1 MGETDHFD
9 GHVSKEM
16 SPGRSSRLRSQQI
29 YWEAWHVL
37 WREWSSR
44 SVYNLDRQTQCL
56 WTLPILGTRSGMWV
70 CCTDYFHHLTCLK
83 ELIFLRMC
91 QEFWFQFYCFYILQV
106 WQIKKI
112 NKSQLHFHSP
122 LPRFWSMQCPE
133 NQIQQSLCCAA
144 FWQIC
149 ATVQTTLC
157 HTLHSLVLHN
167 YCYTI
172 LEKFFF
178 HRAMFLVLRKIATMQ
193 VLIKQM
199 LPATH
204 FFCFNLTS

>member
-29 YWEAWHVL
+29 HWEAWHVL

-56 WTLPILGTRSGMWV
+56 WTLPILGTRGGMWV

-106 WQIKKI
+106 WQIKKKI
-112 NKSQLHFHSP
+112 NLNCIFIVPFPGFEACSVQKTKSSKAFVVQLSGK
-122 LPRFWSMQCPE
+122 SV
-133 NQIQQSLCCAA
+133 QQFRLHCA
-144 FWQIC
+144 IP
-149 ATVQTTLC
+149 
-157 HTLHSLVLHN
+157 SIVLHN

-172 LEKFFF
+172 LEKFFSQSYVF
-178 HRAMFLVLRKIATMQ
+178 SFKENSYNASFNQADVACHTFLL
-193 VLIKQM
+193 
-199 LPATH
+199 
-204 FFCFNLTS
+204 F